1 MLLVE
6 IIFMP
11 IKYCYMVHDIFIIT
25 FLVIVTPFNY
35 SNTIHFIFWVEII
48 TVVTSFVIVKLYN
61 WAEIRDII
69 WTYRYRYQ
77 SIGLWDIWHLLIAVV
92 ESLKKRASNNPTLH
106 ERNHQNSSKVAH
118 SAAGGEDLINQV

>member
-1 MLLVE
+1 M
-6 IIFMP
+6 
-11 IKYCYMVHDIFIIT
+11 
-25 FLVIVTPFNY
+25 
-35 SNTIHFIFWVEII
+35 
-48 TVVTSFVIVKLYN
+48 TSFVIVKLYN

-69 WTYRYRYQ
+69 WTQ

-118 SAAGGEDLINQV
+118 SAGGEDLINQV